1 MLNFRVLR
9 FSKMPTVSEIYRLS
23 RDQDNPL
30 ATTLMETSVSQLG
43 GAMLTTQ
50 VYSTL
55 ILEQEVFVAGN
66 IEDQELALILEKL
79 RQQQEQAEKDAQEY
93 FSRLTSSLIDV
104 IAGINGYATQYRAF
118 SQAIE
123 SLLPLFSN
131 ESTHEIARS
140 QINQLLNILEIDAEK
155 KLNSV
160 QELTNTLG
168 TYQQRVKNNEEEL
181 KKLLDRAEKAITDET
196 GTLKQIQEQIRDI
209 QGKITNQIA
218 GIVVSSLVIVGGAVV
233 IVVGSVGTLPAG
245 ANSVSVVL
253 AGVGLVATGTTALT
267 NQATQLADN
276 NRKLIDL
283 YQQTAELNST
293 ILTLEHIRG
302 QVQILAES
310 VGDISESI
318 SAISNEWSNVLMGIR
333 DFKALVER
341 ANINDV
347 FSIESSLRLA
357 ANSWNL
363 VARRT
368 NNVEVTLTT
377 VSVKQVEDIT
387 DITDVVIA
395 EESLS

>member
-1 MLNFRVLR
+1 
-9 FSKMPTVSEIYRLS
+9 MPTVSEIYRLS